1 MGGVVDLR
9 AVRDARA
16 ELARLVTKYPE
27 LQGER
32 SPKNVEGWIL
42 TLEKKQEMAYA
53 KYCKQCGEPYIAK
66 RITAEFHNDTCRAA
80 WNRRQ
85 FAPESTSLTEA
96 LRNAAELSES
106 HAAAKGLSDEKALK
120 KNRDQAL
127 RVAHA
132 AIEAEL
138 HLAPI
143 DPPEAPIVR
152 APRARFDAGDHEG
165 LRAGV
170 RALLDRGQSQRAFA
184 VECGIDPA
192 ELSRFLTGK
201 RILPDEKR
209 ERIAVALANA

>member
-80 WNRRQ
+80 WNRRL
-85 FAPESTSLTEA
+85 APESTSLTEA

-152 APRARFDAGDHEG
+152 ARFDAANVDA

-170 RALLDRGQSQRAFA
+170 RAILDKGEQSQKAFA

>member
-1 MGGVVDLR
+1 MGGVVDLV

-32 SPKNVEGWIL
+32 SPKNVEAWIL
-42 TLEKKQEMAYA
+42 TLEKKEEMAYA
-53 KYCKQCGEPYIAK
+53 KYCKQCGKPFIAQ
-66 RITAEFHNDTCRAA
+66 RSTAEFDHDTCRAA

-106 HAAAKGLSDEKALK
+106 HAAAKGLSDEKEIK

-152 APRARFDAGDHEG
+152 ARFDAANVDA

-170 RALLDRGQSQRAFA
+170 RAILDKGEQSQKAFA

-192 ELSRFLTGK
+192 ELSRFLNGK

-209 ERIAVALANA
+209 ALIAAALANA